1 MAFEWKFEIELA
13 KQKGNFRA
21 LLGAQSLRRFAKL
34 SRAVHGS
41 CFWEAPERGER
52 EREDAHDTTSHCES
66 NFYCIPVHVAW
77 FGMLWPVER
86 VFKGVL
92 LLSI

>member
-1 MAFEWKFEIELA
+1 MCGNLKLNWRSKKAIFARFSALKVFDGLQSSAEPSTALAFGRH
-13 KQKGNFRA
+13 Q
-21 LLGAQSLRRFAKL
+21 
-34 SRAVHGS
+34 
-41 CFWEAPERGER
+41 RGER